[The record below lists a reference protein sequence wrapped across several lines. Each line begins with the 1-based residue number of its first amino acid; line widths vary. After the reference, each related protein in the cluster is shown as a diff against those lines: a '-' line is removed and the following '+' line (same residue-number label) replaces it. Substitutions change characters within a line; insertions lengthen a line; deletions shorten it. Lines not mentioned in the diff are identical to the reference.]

1 MLIHKLPRLPLTVK
15 DNTLLSLIIIPALF
29 CLCLGIYYW
38 MRLIGVFHEANW
50 RFDLMP
56 WYWRV
61 MSCSLAV
68 VYPVAACGLW
78 TASRW
83 GIILW
88 AAGAFYEFCAY
99 VFCSGD
105 FGRNW
110 LIIFLHV
117 IFLCFYGA
125 IMYLLRQNEAEKT
138 QKFIAEY

>member
-1 MLIHKLPRLPLTVK
+1 MLTKSLPRLHLTLK
-15 DNTLLSLIIIPALF
+15 DKTLVSLLIIPALF

-38 MRLIGVFHEANW
+38 VRLIGVFHEPAW

-88 AAGAFYEFCAY
+88 LAGALYEICAY
-99 VFCSGD
+99 IFYAAD
-105 FGRNW
+105 FGHNW
-110 LIIFLHV
+110 LILLLHIVFLA
-117 IFLCFYGA
+117 FYGA
-125 IMYLLRQNEAEKT
+125 IIHLLRQNKAAEA
-138 QKFIAEY
+138 QIMAEY